1 MLTVETIRKVK
12 VAHGRHEKS
21 IKEIARDLHLSR
33 NTVRKVLRTDS
44 TSFEYRRTVQ
54 PQPKLGPFVPWL
66 EDEIDKDSR
75 LPRKQRRT
83 IKALYE
89 ELQARGY
96 EGGYDAVRRHVQ
108 RWRKEK
114 RQQVSQAFVPLLFAP
129 GEAYQFDWSHE
140 QLEIGGMP
148 MTVKLAHVR
157 LCHSRMPFCFAY
169 PRESQEMFFDAHNR
183 AFAFFG
189 GACSRGIYDNMK
201 TAVDKV
207 LRGKLR
213 KLNARFEQLCAHY
226 LVEPTLCTPAAGWE
240 KGQAE
245 KQVRLVRETLLA
257 GRRRFQSLGDL
268 NGFLLQRIMGWV
280 KTKSHPDHPDK
291 TVWEVF
297 LAEKDSMIPLPG
309 PFDGYRLKDCR
320 VSPTCLVRFDRN
332 LYSVPCEAAGEPVQV
347 KAYADKV
354 VVIRGGRVLA
364 EHPRQFGRG
373 KTRYDPWHYVPLLE
387 RKPGALRNG
396 APFHDWKLPAPIER
410 MRLALQRHEDWERQF
425 VGILLAVVHHG
436 LEAVAVACAS
446 ALKQGTA
453 SRDVVLNILSHSG
466 ENEQVE
472 AASVPSQIRVQCEPL
487 ADCKR
492 YDQLLGVANAAQ

>member
-33 NTVRKVLRTDS
+33 NTVRKVLRSDS

-54 PQPKLGPFVPWL
+54 PQPRLGPFVSWL
-66 EDEIDKDSR
+66 EDEIEEDSG

-89 ELQARGY
+89 QLQARGY

-108 RWRKEK
+108 RWRKE
-114 RQQVSQAFVPLLFAP
+114 RRHQLSQAFVPLLFAP

-140 QLEIGGMP
+140 QLEIGGVP
-148 MTVKLAHVR
+148 MKIKFAHVR

-169 PRESQEMFFDAHNR
+169 PRESQEMVFDAHNR

-240 KGQAE
+240 KGHAE
-245 KQVRLVRETLLA
+245 KHNVHYRTA
-257 GRRRFQSLGDL
+257 
-268 NGFLLQRIMGWV
+268 
-280 KTKSHPDHPDK
+280 
-291 TVWEVF
+291 
-297 LAEKDSMIPLPG
+297 
-309 PFDGYRLKDCR
+309 YRLAHLLRESLLPTRDE
-320 VSPTCLVRFDRN
+320 SPMKGDVEVDGGHTGSYIRPENRKADRTM
-332 LYSVPCEAAGEPVQV
+332 
-347 KAYADKV
+347 
-354 VVIRGGRVLA
+354 RG
-364 EHPRQFGRG
+364 
-373 KTRYDPWHYVPLLE
+373 T
-387 RKPGALRNG
+387 NG
-396 APFHDWKLPAPIER
+396 
-410 MRLALQRHEDWERQF
+410 
-425 VGILLAVVHHG
+425 
-436 LEAVAVACAS
+436 
-446 ALKQGTA
+446 
-453 SRDVVLNILSHSG
+453 SR
-466 ENEQVE
+466 
-472 AASVPSQIRVQCEPL
+472 P
-487 ADCKR
+487 KR
-492 YDQLLGVANAAQ
+492 